1 MVQLYSASE
10 NTRINSQNPALNK
23 IGETP
28 DMQWSK
34 DQKEILQDCFEEKI
48 ASEKYNPSSE
58 KQHGKLCN
66 CVKCN

>member
-48 ASEKYNPSSE
+48 ANEQLSEKP
-58 KQHGKLCN
+58 HGKLCN